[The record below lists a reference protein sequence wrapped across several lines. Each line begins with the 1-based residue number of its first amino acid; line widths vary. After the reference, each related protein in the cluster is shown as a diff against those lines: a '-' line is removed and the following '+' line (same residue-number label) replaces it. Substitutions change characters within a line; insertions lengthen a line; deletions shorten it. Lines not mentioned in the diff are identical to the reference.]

1 MWPTLLYA
9 ALAIAICGWIFTSF
23 RQRRKV
29 HALERSK
36 EEIQVEETL
45 VFDFLHGLGEAFR
58 ETIKPHDLHRLIVEG
73 ATRILDAHGGAL
85 YLTDRSGNKLVP
97 VFLSKGCPPLVPVPG
112 HILHQAATT
121 PAALEGFLR
130 MHSVPPSEG
139 LIGTETI
146 KPHDLH
152 RLIVEGA
159 TRILDAHGGALY
171 LTDRSGNKL
180 VPVFLSKGCP
190 PLVPVPGHILHQ
202 AATAPAALEGFLRMH
217 SVPPGEGL
225 IGTVWQT
232 TQPVSLADVRDV
244 PELARLRETPLG
256 TASLMATAL
265 LYGKQNM
272 GVLAVGNGPM
282 GAPFTPSDFV
292 VFKSIAE
299 QSAFALYNAIIYS
312 EANEKK
318 RLDHDLEIA
327 RDIQRILLPEK
338 SPAVPGFEIAGI
350 NIPARQ
356 VSGDY
361 FDYIRVD
368 EHRLGVAIADVSG
381 KGVPASLIMAICRS
395 VLRSQAPQN
404 PSPAEVLKAV
414 NRQLYP
420 DIKEDMFISMAY
432 LVVDHSVG
440 SITLARAG
448 HDAPLL
454 YRRAQQTVELIKP
467 PGMVVGIDSGSVFD
481 RITNDFA
488 IRLEQDDC
496 LVLYTDGVTE
506 ALDAEGFEFG
516 IDRMIQSVRAS
527 AAHGAS
533 AIITRLIDDV
543 RNFVGAHPQN
553 DDITLITIRKHEK
566 DQP

>member
-1 MWPTLLYA
+1 MWPSFLFA
-9 ALAIAICGWIFTSF
+9 ALALAILGWVFTTF
-23 RQRRKV
+23 RQTRKV

-85 YLTDRSGNKLVP
+85 YLSDRSGNKLVP
-97 VFLSKGCPPLVPVPG
+97 VFLSKGCPPLVLVPG
-112 HILHQAATT
+112 HILHQATTT

-130 MHSVPPSEG
+130 MHNV
-139 LIGTETI
+139 
-146 KPHDLH
+146 
-152 RLIVEGA
+152 
-159 TRILDAHGGALY
+159 
-171 LTDRSGNKL
+171 
-180 VPVFLSKGCP
+180 
-190 PLVPVPGHILHQ
+190 
-202 AATAPAALEGFLRMH
+202 AA
-217 SVPPGEGL
+217 GEGL

-232 TQPVSLADVRDV
+232 GQPVSLVDVSGV
-244 PELARLRETPLG
+244 PELARLRDTPLG
-256 TASLMATAL
+256 TASLMATPL

-327 RDIQRILLPEK
+327 RDIQRVLLPAEP
-338 SPAVPGFEIAGI
+338 PAVNGFEINGL
-350 NIPARQ
+350 NIPARR

-361 FDYIRVD
+361 FDYIKIDD
-368 EHRLGVAIADVSG
+368 ERLGIAIADVSG

-395 VLRSQAPQN
+395 VLRSEAVRN
-404 PSPAEVLKAV
+404 PSPADVLHKV

-432 LVVDHSVG
+432 IVLDHGHGCV
-440 SITLARAG
+440 TLARAG
-448 HDAPLL
+448 HDSPLL
-454 YRRAQQTVELIKP
+454 YKQTTQTIEPLKT
-467 PGMVVGIDSGSVFD
+467 PGMVVGIDSGDVFD
-481 RITNDFA
+481 RLTTNVA
-488 IRLEQDDC
+488 VGLGPGDC
-496 LVLYTDGVTE
+496 ILLYTDGITE
-506 ALDAEGFEFG
+506 ALNSEGNEFG
-516 IDRMIQSVRAS
+516 LDRTIESVRSS
-527 AAHGAS
+527 AKEGAQ
-533 AIITRLIDDV
+533 AIVTRLVDDL
-543 RNFVGAHPQN
+543 RNFVGSTPQN
-553 DDITLITIRKHEK
+553 DDITLIAIRKI
-566 DQP
+566 